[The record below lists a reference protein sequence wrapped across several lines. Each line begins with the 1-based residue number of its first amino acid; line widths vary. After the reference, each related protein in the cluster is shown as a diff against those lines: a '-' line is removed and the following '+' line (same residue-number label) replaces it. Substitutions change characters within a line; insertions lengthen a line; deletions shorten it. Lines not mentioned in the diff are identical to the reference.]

1 VRAHDSLRPLLL
13 ALILATIVP
22 SGAAE
27 VDQDWSTAIEESR
40 AGRDER
46 LRSPDGWLTLAGLYW
61 LAPGA
66 NGFGSD
72 DENPIVLDAPD
83 VPPHAGTLSLDGETV
98 TIHVSPEARV
108 ELDGEP
114 ITERAL
120 RDDTTEDG
128 PDRVTIGRLSFYVIR
143 RDDRFGVR
151 VKDPQHP
158 HLTGFRGLEF
168 FPLDPAYRLD
178 ARFSPYDEPQEVQ
191 VLSVVGTTSAFLV
204 PGVVEFT
211 LHGRELS
218 LLPFV
223 SDPDDTDFWFI
234 FKDQTSGKESY
245 GFRYLSAE
253 MTDGR
258 VDLDFNRT
266 YNPPCAFTPYAT
278 CPLPPKANRLDVRI
292 ESGERIYGK
301 H

>member
-1 VRAHDSLRPLLL
+1 LNWRLLLL
-13 ALILATIVP
+13 ALIFITVVAAGP
-22 SGAAE
+22 AE
-27 VDQDWSTAIEESR
+27 VDQDWASAIEQSR
-40 AGRDER
+40 AVRDEG

-61 LAPGA
+61 LEPGA
-66 NGFGSD
+66 NAFGSD
-72 DENPIVLDAPD
+72 DDNPVVFDAPG
-83 VPPHAGTLSLDGETV
+83 VPANAGTLVLEAETV
-98 TIHVSPEARV
+98 TIHVAPAARV
-108 ELDGEP
+108 ELDGEAV
-114 ITERAL
+114 TERTL
-120 RDDTTEDG
+120 RDDTVEGG
-128 PDRVTIGRLSFYVIR
+128 PDRLTIGRLRFYVIR
-143 RDDRFGVR
+143 RADRFGVR

-158 HLTGFRGLEF
+158 NLTGFEGLEF
-168 FPLDPAYRLD
+168 FPLDPGYRID
-178 ARFSPYDEPQEVQ
+178 ARFAPYDEPHEVQ
-191 VLSVVGTTSAFLV
+191 VLSVVGTKQTFLV

-211 LHGRELS
+211 LHGKELS
-218 LLPFV
+218 MLPFV

-234 FKDQTSGKESY
+234 FKDLTSGKESY

>member
-1 VRAHDSLRPLLL
+1 MVRVSRRLLLL
-13 ALILATIVP
+13 ALVLATSV
-22 SGAAE
+22 AAGPAE
-27 VDQDWSTAIEESR
+27 IDQDWAASIEESR
-40 AGRDER
+40 AERDER
-46 LRSPDGWLTLAGLYW
+46 LRSPDGWLTLAGLFW
-61 LAPGA
+61 LEPGA

-83 VPPHAGTLSLDGETV
+83 IPPQAGTLSLNGETV
-98 TIHVSPEARV
+98 TIHVAPEARV
-108 ELDGEP
+108 ELNGDP
-114 ITERAL
+114 ITERTL
-120 RDDTTEDG
+120 RDDNAEDG
-128 PDRVTIGRLSFYVIR
+128 PDLLTIGRLRFYAIR
-143 RDDRFGVR
+143 RAERYGVR
-151 VKDPQHP
+151 VKDPEHP
-158 HLTGFRGLEF
+158 NLTGFRGLEF
-168 FPLDPAYRLD
+168 FPLDPAYRID

-191 VLSVVGTTSAFLV
+191 VLSVVGTKQTFLI

-234 FKDQTSGKESY
+234 FKDKTSGKESY